1 MGRKIDLFT
10 APSGLFQSAS
20 ATDELRHVLVAGG
33 AAFAG
38 NMASGDFSSSDGS
51 EVMFNLCEHFHQ
63 VVNSGDA
70 TQVRT
75 AKTQSLSG
83 STLVR
88 TYTFTF
94 DLNLNLGLLDVE
106 NE

>member
-10 APSGLFQSAS
+10 APSGLFQSAAS
-20 ATDELRHVLVAGG
+20 GDQLAHVLVAGG
-33 AAFAG
+33 VAFGG
-38 NMASGDFSSSDGS
+38 NMASGDISGADGS
-51 EVMFNLCEHFHQ
+51 EVMFNLCEHFNQ
-63 VVNSGDA
+63 VISSGNPS
-70 TQVRT
+70 QVRT
-75 AKTQSLSG
+75 NKTQALSG

-88 TYTFTF
+88 TYTLSF